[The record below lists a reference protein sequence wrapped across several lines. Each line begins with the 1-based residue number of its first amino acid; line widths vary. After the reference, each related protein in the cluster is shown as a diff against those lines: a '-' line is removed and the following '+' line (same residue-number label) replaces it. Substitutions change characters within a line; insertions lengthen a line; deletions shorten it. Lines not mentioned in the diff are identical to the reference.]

1 MKKKSLLLYLV
12 IVITKLL
19 IIVIELII
27 DKSTECMYVNHEYLQ
42 CTVPFLQLY

>member
-1 MKKKSLLLYLV
+1 MKKISLLLYLV

-19 IIVIELII
+19 IIVIELI